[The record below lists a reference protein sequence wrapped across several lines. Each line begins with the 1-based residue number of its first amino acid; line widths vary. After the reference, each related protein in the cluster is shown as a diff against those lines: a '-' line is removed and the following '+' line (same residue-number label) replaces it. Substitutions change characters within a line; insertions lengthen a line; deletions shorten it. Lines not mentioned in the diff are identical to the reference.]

1 MNARLIYVVGPSGAG
16 KDSLLNW
23 LRKQL
28 PATSQVHWVRRTIT
42 RAPDG
47 GGENHESVNL
57 DEFKKIL
64 AHQGFAMHW
73 RANDLHYGIRHEELV
88 PLNRMQWVFVNG
100 SRANLE
106 KASEQYPGMVI
117 LHITAS
123 AEVLKQRL
131 LNRGRESH
139 DTIEARMRRTV
150 EVQWPSDCRLIEI
163 TNNGSLETSGLSL
176 LTKLKQLPNWSI

>member
-1 MNARLIYVVGPSGAG
+1 MNTRLIYVVGPSGAG
-16 KDSLLNW
+16 KDSLLHW
-23 LRKQL
+23 LRSQL
-28 PATSQVHWVRRTIT
+28 PSSSPVHWARRTIT
-42 RAPDG
+42 RAPDA

-64 AHQGFAMHW
+64 AHQEFAMHW
-73 RANDLHYGIRHEELV
+73 QANDLHYGIRHEEME
-88 PLNRMQWVFVNG
+88 PLSRMQWVFVNG

-106 KASEQYPGMVI
+106 KASQQYPGMVI

-131 LNRGRESH
+131 VNRGRESH

-150 EVQWPSDCRLIEI
+150 EVQWPSNCPLIDI
-163 TNNGSLETSGLSL
+163 TNNGSLDFSGAQL
-176 LTKLKQLPNWSI
+176 LKKLRQLQAWPT